1 MEINPTLHK
10 LSNGISVILDP
21 MDVETDE
28 VCICFKTGSLDEED
42 SERGLTHFCE
52 HMFFKG
58 TPRFP
63 SAQLARDYIADKGA
77 YINAYTGYDK
87 LRFCGRVVS
96 KNLYFLLDFW
106 ALSLCFS
113 KVCQF
118 LMVHF

>member
-1 MEINPTLHK
+1 MEIKPTLHK

-58 TPRFP
+58 TPRF
-63 SAQLARDYIADKGA
+63 SICTACQGLHRRQG
-77 YINAYTGYDK
+77 G
-87 LRFCGRVVS
+87 
-96 KNLYFLLDFW
+96 LYKCLYW
-106 ALSLCFS
+106 IR
-113 KVCQF
+113 
-118 LMVHF
+118 